1 MLRDSEWEARERAYH
16 ETAIAELN
24 SLVRRYNGVAP
35 YTVRRT
41 FLEREAELA
50 QVYRE
55 SAEGIVLGVRGRLKS
70 GAVENRPFGV
80 SVSEDE
86 DRYGSGSGGTSFSGS
101 SSGLAVDERER
112 IGLWEV
118 VRGWFSR

>member
-1 MLRDSEWEARERAYH
+1 M
-16 ETAIAELN
+16 
-24 SLVRRYNGVAP
+24 
-35 YTVRRT
+35 RRT
-41 FLEREAELA
+41 VLEREAELA

-55 SAEGIVLGVRGRLKS
+55 SAEGIVLGVRVRLKS

-80 SVSEDE
+80 GVSEDEDE